1 MPPPN
6 ILLIQAR
13 RAGDAMALHESACVT
28 RRIGQ
33 RRVDL
38 RIANALATPL
48 DSTALDDVD
57 ALIIG
62 GSGNFSVHH
71 PLSQAWV
78 TPLRGLLERALKER
92 LPAFG
97 ICFGHQL
104 LGQHL
109 GAQVVTAE
117 QHAEMGT
124 VSLTLTEHGNHDAL
138 FGGLGGVFQAHTGHS
153 DCVTTTPPGVEL
165 LASNERLETQA
176 FRVRGT
182 RFYTTQFHP
191 DMTGAE
197 AVARYEA
204 FRAGLDDPQQYGH
217 GSEKF
222 VAGDDDTT
230 HLIGG
235 FIDMVT
241 ATHM

>member
-1 MPPPN
+1 
-6 ILLIQAR
+6 
-13 RAGDAMALHESACVT
+13 MALHEFECVT

-33 RRVDL
+33 RRVNL
-38 RIANALATPL
+38 RLANALATPL
-48 DSTALDDVD
+48 GRSALDDVD

-71 PLSQAWV
+71 PLSQSWV
-78 TPLRGLLERALKER
+78 TPLRGLLERALKEQ

-109 GAQVVTAE
+109 GAKVITAE
-117 QHAEMGT
+117 EHAEMGT
-124 VSLTLTEHGNHDAL
+124 VSLTLTEHGNRDSL
-138 FGGLGGVFQAHTGHS
+138 FAGLGEVFQAHTGHS
-153 DCVTTTPPGVEL
+153 DCVTTTPSGVEL
-165 LASNERLETQA
+165 LAHNKRLKTQA

-182 RFYTTQFHP
+182 GFYTTQFHP

-204 FRAGLDDPQQYGH
+204 FRSGLDDPQQHGH

-222 VAGDDDTT
+222 VAGKDDTT

-241 ATHM
+241 ATYI